1 MTTLTN
7 PDSRHFETSTVDH
20 NQVLTEETSPEQV
33 AAVEMAEELV
43 RVAAAIRRPNI
54 LVRMV
59 GRMVAFNDWL
69 SGPAMS
75 KRDRLYRN
83 IAEADPKRYTLGY
96 DHWRR

>member
-1 MTTLTN
+1 MTTVTN
-7 PDSRHFETSTVDH
+7 PDPRRFETSTVGH
-20 NQVLTEETSPEQV
+20 NQVETSLEQV

-43 RVAAAIRRPNI
+43 RVSAPIRRPYI
-54 LVRMV
+54 LVRLA
-59 GRMVAFNDWL
+59 GRLMTFNDWL

>member
-1 MTTLTN
+1 MTTVTN
-7 PDSRHFETSTVDH
+7 PDPRRFETSTVDH
-20 NQVLTEETSPEQV
+20 NQVETSLEQV

-43 RVAAAIRRPNI
+43 RVSAPIRRPYI
-54 LVRMV
+54 LVRLA
-59 GRMVAFNDWL
+59 GRLMPFNDWL

>member
-20 NQVLTEETSPEQV
+20 NQVETSIEHL

-43 RVAAAIRRPNI
+43 RVSAPISRPNI
-54 LVRMV
+54 LLRMASKL
-59 GRMVAFNDWL
+59 VAFNDWL
-69 SGPAMS
+69 SGPAMT
-75 KRDRLYRN
+75 KRERSYRS

>member
-1 MTTLTN
+1 MTTVTN
-7 PDSRHFETSTVDH
+7 PDPRLFETSTVDH
-20 NQVLTEETSPEQV
+20 NQVETSLEQV

-43 RVAAAIRRPNI
+43 RVSAPIRRPYI
-54 LVRMV
+54 LVRLAVRLMT
-59 GRMVAFNDWL
+59 FNDWL

>member
-20 NQVLTEETSPEQV
+20 NQAETSLEQV

-43 RVAAAIRRPNI
+43 RVAAPIRRPNI

>member
-1 MTTLTN
+1 MT
-7 PDSRHFETSTVDH
+7 
-20 NQVLTEETSPEQV
+20 
-33 AAVEMAEELV
+33 
-43 RVAAAIRRPNI
+43 
-54 LVRMV
+54 
-59 GRMVAFNDWL
+59 FNDWL

>member
-1 MTTLTN
+1 MTTATN
-7 PDSRHFETSTVDH
+7 PDPRRFETSTVDH
-20 NQVLTEETSPEQV
+20 NQVETSLEQV

-43 RVAAAIRRPNI
+43 RVSAPIRRPNI
-54 LVRMV
+54 LVRLA
-59 GRMVAFNDWL
+59 GRLMTFNDWL

>member
-1 MTTLTN
+1 M
-7 PDSRHFETSTVDH
+7 
-20 NQVLTEETSPEQV
+20 
-33 AAVEMAEELV
+33 EMAEELLSV
-43 RVAAAIRRPNI
+43 SAPIRRPNI
-54 LVRMV
+54 LVRLA
-59 GRMVAFNDWL
+59 GRLMTFNGWL

>member
-1 MTTLTN
+1 MTTVTN
-7 PDSRHFETSTVDH
+7 PDPRRFETSTVDH
-20 NQVLTEETSPEQV
+20 NQVETSLEQV

-43 RVAAAIRRPNI
+43 RVSAPIHRPYI
-54 LVRMV
+54 IVRLA
-59 GRMVAFNDWL
+59 GRLMTFNDWL

-75 KRDRLYRN
+75 KRDRLYQN